1 MKPGSDLNN
10 YVREHYRSFSLRYN
24 RNKDADIIAWLE
36 QIGEYKEYITRLIR
50 ADMGR
55 RRRRKKE

>member
-1 MKPGSDLNN
+1 MQQSEKLNK
-10 YVREHYRSFSLRYN
+10 YIRDHYRSFTIRYN
-24 RNKDADIIAWLE
+24 RTKEAELVAWLE
-36 QIGEYKEYITRLIR
+36 SVGDYKRYITSLIR